1 MIIEI
6 SEISQMQYEKFLRFK
21 MIGSANSVF
30 NIHFPDIIDMDT
42 ETIRIWMSNINAFPI
57 YFCIQITDSFTRDF
71 EFTCNTNSVKFKY
84 IGEYDGSKI
93 AIFEILDSE
102 SFSVIFPF
110 INLIS
115 SMEDLVFWS
124 IKKNCF
130 TVDKMRRQ
138 RGVFDLIPV
147 NINFDVETT
156 VFSLTQSGLM
166 LEVYSNS
173 SLFNS
178 YQDVVISLP
187 DFLIPIELKE

>member
-1 MIIEI
+1 
-6 SEISQMQYEKFLRFK
+6 
-21 MIGSANSVF
+21 
-30 NIHFPDIIDMDT
+30 
-42 ETIRIWMSNINAFPI
+42 
-57 YFCIQITDSFTRDF
+57 
-71 EFTCNTNSVKFKY
+71 
-84 IGEYDGSKI
+84 
-93 AIFEILDSE
+93 
-102 SFSVIFPF
+102 
-110 INLIS
+110 
-115 SMEDLVFWS
+115 
-124 IKKNCF
+124 
-130 TVDKMRRQ
+130 MRRQ

>member
-115 SMEDLVFWS
+115 SMEDLVFGLLRRTALQL
-124 IKKNCF
+124 IK
-130 TVDKMRRQ
+130 
-138 RGVFDLIPV
+138 
-147 NINFDVETT
+147 
-156 VFSLTQSGLM
+156 
-166 LEVYSNS
+166 
-173 SLFNS
+173 
-178 YQDVVISLP
+178 
-187 DFLIPIELKE
+187 